1 MKRKAHVLAGLA
13 AVLAVLLICTVCS
26 CTRKGGFE
34 GFDPYEVYSEDV
46 GEYKPLYEGPN
57 AKTVYAAR
65 DLTNGV
71 NVFYPSPD
79 RSKVRIIN
87 RDAVIDYRL
96 AAGAK
101 QMTSLSSVSGAEG
114 GVYLENTAD
123 AFIELTDGTL
133 YTSADSDSTPN
144 LNIYRHG
151 SYYYEAH
158 ILGQDFAR
166 FSEIKEKTGFELR
179 MPDET
184 NAVTDVKFKN
194 GSLTFETGGADDP
207 YICWNGLDV
216 DADKFASVS
225 ITMKN
230 KKSISGEIYVV
241 AGSFGGF
248 NADQHRSFTIVPDGE
263 SNTYTVSLAGIVGY
277 KGTLRGLRLDIG
289 TGDIDTVTIEKIE
302 FLARDETHP
311 PVQLDK
317 TFHTYT
323 DKLNCV
329 DRFAAAKKAENIA
342 AVGSFTRIDKSKVEK
357 VVVKDASGLKNSF
370 DGVDWETA
378 EYAGFDI
385 KGAGIFGYI
394 LLPHET
400 SGTLSV
406 YEEDGYYVIRQA
418 FSPYKGIIKKG
429 TVVEVGRRYYTDTAH
444 DFDGFLREAEFERH
458 PLENVK
464 NTSPSSDG
472 EYIGYNAIRGC
483 YEFSIGGAPSFM
495 QPYYEYPDKHFA
507 VSVSLSGAEEDRTVY
522 VYTHTG
528 YTGGLECAVVLDEN
542 NLVLPVKTQVS
553 KNFSGDGDDT
563 LFFSGD
569 PSYSDTFFPVVVEA
583 GRETKLTVLNLYQN
597 WGKFPLKQLSSI
609 HFFTTYYHL
618 STGVTETN
626 CIAPFFVYGKDY
638 WLIPDFRP
646 MSAPLWASQPQHTSG
661 GCPRVIQY
669 TSSDKGFAGLEL
681 ATKYIDSSGP
691 VYSDL
696 LLNYISDDGRLAAS
710 YRHVEMPQTD
720 ESRAYYDV
728 DIKVLEDIPFENFAR
743 DFSFYGMDG
752 RFVFYD
758 TLGYLDKNNAPAY
771 AETNRSLE
779 RKYYVLGKNCPYVDI
794 HGCDSNDYVNM
805 AVLVADS
812 DITVGGKK
820 FTGNFVVSDY
830 ASWDLNRVNLS
841 LNLGKVTLRAGDRM
855 KLRLIVMPYG
865 SQELEGDERVRLVRE
880 NTCLSPVR
888 AESASCSVIE
898 GSPVP
903 KVRSAD
909 GKTAEFTISGGAANI
924 PALNERYYRTC
935 DHNIAVRVYG
945 FDSFAAPEIYEKVD
959 GEWVRYEVASANGYD
974 GYAVYCDKDNSFSY
988 AFVVTMNEA
997 KPRTFKVVTP

>member
-1 MKRKAHVLAGLA
+1 MKRKNLIPAGLCVLAA
-13 AVLAVLLICTVCS
+13 AVLFCALCACS
-26 CTRKGGFE
+26 RGGFD
-34 GFDPYEVYSEDV
+34 GFDPYAIYSEEV
-46 GEYKPLYEGPN
+46 GEYKPLYEGDN
-57 AKTVYAAR
+57 SKTVYAAR
-65 DLTNGV
+65 DLSNGV
-71 NVFYPSPD
+71 NVYYTSPD
-79 RSKVRIIN
+79 RSKLRVIN
-87 RDAVIDYRL
+87 RDTVIDYTL
-96 AAGAK
+96 AAVAK
-101 QMTSLSSVSGAEG
+101 RMTSLSGTGG
-114 GVYLENTAD
+114 GVFLENTAD
-123 AFIELTDGTL
+123 AFIELTDGTV
-133 YTSADSDSTPN
+133 YTSANGNETPN

-151 SYYYEAH
+151 SYYYEVH
-158 ILGQDFAR
+158 ILGQSFAR
-166 FSEIKEKTGFELR
+166 ASDITDRIGFELR

-184 NAVTDVKFKN
+184 HSVDNVKLE
-194 GSLTFETGGADDP
+194 GGALTFDTGSAEDP
-207 YICWNGLDV
+207 YVAWNGLDV
-216 DADKFASVS
+216 DADRYQTVR

-230 KKSISGEIYVV
+230 KKAISGEVYFV
-241 AGSFGGF
+241 AGSYGNF
-248 NADQHRSFTIVPDGE
+248 NSDQHREFTIIPDGE
-263 SNTYTVSLAGIVGY
+263 SNTYTVSLTGVSGL
-277 KGTLRGLRLDIG
+277 KGTLRGLRIDVG
-289 TGDIDTVTIEKIE
+289 NGDKDTVTIEKIE
-302 FLARDETHP
+302 FLAKDETLP
-311 PVQLDK
+311 PIQLDK

-323 DKLNCV
+323 DKLNCI

-342 AVGSFTRIDKSKVEK
+342 AVGSLTRINKSRVGK
-357 VVVKDASGLKNSF
+357 VVVKDASGLKEALE
-370 DGVDWETA
+370 GVDWDTA
-378 EYAGFDI
+378 EYVGFDV
-385 KGAGIFGYI
+385 KDAGIFGYI
-394 LLPHET
+394 LLCNE
-400 SGTLSV
+400 SCGVISV
-406 YEEDGYYVIRQA
+406 YVDGDDYVIRQEYL
-418 FSPYKGIIKKG
+418 PKKG
-429 TVVEVGRRYYTDTAH
+429 VIHKDSIIEVGRRYYTDATH
-444 DFDGFLREAEFERH
+444 DFSGFLREAEFERH

-464 NTSPSSDG
+464 STSPATEG
-472 EYIGYNAIRGC
+472 EFMGYNAIRGC

-542 NLVLPVKTQVS
+542 NLVLPLKTQVC

-563 LFFSGD
+563 LFFRGD
-569 PSYSDTFFPVVVEA
+569 PSYADTFFPVVAEA

-669 TSSDKGFAGLEL
+669 TSSDKGFSGLEL

-696 LLNYISDDGRLAAS
+696 ILNYISDDGRLAVS

-758 TLGYLDKNNAPAY
+758 TLGYLDKNNSPAY

-779 RKYYVLGKNCPYVDI
+779 RKYYVLGKDCPYVDI

-830 ASWDLNRVNLS
+830 SSWDLNRVNLS

-865 SQELEGDERVRLVRE
+865 SQELEGDERVRLVRD
-880 NTCLSPVR
+880 NTCRHPVV
-888 AESASCSVIE
+888 AEGLGGTANVESWA
-898 GSPVP
+898 VP

-909 GKTAEFTISGGAANI
+909 GKTAEFTVSGGAANV
-924 PALNERYYRTC
+924 PELNERYYKTC
-935 DHNIAVRVYG
+935 DYNVAVRVYG
-945 FDSFAAPEIYEKVD
+945 FDSFAAPEIYEKIGD
-959 GEWVRYEVASANGYD
+959 KWVRYEVASVNGYD

-988 AFVVTMNEA
+988 AFIVTMNDA